1 MKRIIPIFSVLP
13 LVATNGMHAIEPVKK
28 PNVIYWCPL
37 KVTSIIPMCPLC
49 YQISIL
55 DTFSKSKPLN
65 QKALVPVVPIHYF

>member
-1 MKRIIPIFSVLP
+1 MKLSP
-13 LVATNGMHAIEPVKK
+13 LERGKGCVKK
-28 PNVIYWCPL
+28 YWCPL